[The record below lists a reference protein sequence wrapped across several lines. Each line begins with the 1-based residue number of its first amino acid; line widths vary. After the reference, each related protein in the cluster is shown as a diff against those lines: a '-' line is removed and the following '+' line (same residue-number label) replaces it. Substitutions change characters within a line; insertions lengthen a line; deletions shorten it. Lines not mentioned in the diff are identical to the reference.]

1 MILLNANTY
10 NQRLLKPLSGLSYTK
25 VNGLTQEQAEQCS
38 SYLSSKFLIKNKM
51 IIAANA
57 VVDDLY
63 FKPKSANKFEAAMD
77 NLAKMLGFNSQRPE
91 LAYNK
96 GPDNLWSIG
105 NQQYL
110 VIECKNEATSDTINK
125 SYCNQLNGSSTWFE

>member
-1 MILLNANTY
+1 
-10 NQRLLKPLSGLSYTK
+10 
-25 VNGLTQEQAEQCS
+25 
-38 SYLSSKFLIKNKM
+38 M
-51 IIAANA
+51 IIFANA
-57 VVDDLY
+57 VIDDLY

-77 NLAKMLGFNSQRPE
+77 SLAKMLGFNSQRPE

-125 SYCNQLNGSSTWFE
+125 SYCNQLNGSSTWFENQYDFTSQHTPIMIHP